1 LPEEA
6 HIESRMPMAE
16 APLVTRSIPESSE
29 TGEHD
34 ESITVVARP
43 RPRPREEAPRL
54 AEQSALPGSVSSVLI
69 VEHGN
74 TIDTIV
80 KDMVNGHPV
89 TIRTLHSGKEAYEI
103 LQTTSFD
110 CMILGMDFTD
120 ISGSELLEMLGED
133 GKQDDLPVLV
143 YRPQRLH
150 PDEEQRLRRQV
161 KNRAIDMVMSPEYL
175 RHRVAN
181 LLPSPKP
188 QEEFHVPE
196 EIINLVPEPE
206 PEVVVLDEDVT
217 RELQQVE
224 ELLLEQQQE
233 LRMFRSKDAVLNRRI
248 ILVVSRERGNVYTL
262 MNVLQ
267 EKGAQVLFAEN
278 SRDVMQQLESRAEV
292 DLVLIE
298 NVLPDKDG
306 CEAIRMIR
314 SQARYSK
321 LPIIVL
327 MVTTNPEDYQRCLD
341 AGANDYLFKPVDTD
355 ELVSL
360 LRVWLY

>member
-1 LPEEA
+1 
-6 HIESRMPMAE
+6 
-16 APLVTRSIPESSE
+16 
-29 TGEHD
+29 
-34 ESITVVARP
+34 
-43 RPRPREEAPRL
+43 
-54 AEQSALPGSVSSVLI
+54 
-69 VEHGN
+69 
-74 TIDTIV
+74 
-80 KDMVNGHPV
+80 
-89 TIRTLHSGKEAYEI
+89 
-103 LQTTSFD
+103 
-110 CMILGMDFTD
+110 
-120 ISGSELLEMLGED
+120 
-133 GKQDDLPVLV
+133 
-143 YRPQRLH
+143 
-150 PDEEQRLRRQV
+150 V

-196 EIINLVPEPE
+196 EIINLVPESN

-278 SRDVMQQLESRAEV
+278 SRDVVQQLESRAEV

-306 CEAIRMIR
+306 CETIRMIR
-314 SQARYSK
+314 NQARYSK